1 LLIAAVGTT
10 GCQTVANRQ
19 AASNPKTSA
28 ATQPAVAANTMIP
41 AAPATTPHTAA
52 SVAPT
57 VIAEATAADT
67 SAANHYVGDIDQVG
81 FVDRLRAAGLP
92 ACGRCAGCFQGAGC
106 QGAQATT
113 PMMMMPPLGRG
124 FDPQEFICNGGDL
137 PPEARA
143 LIEDRVGGVNPQD
156 AVVRYTTEA
165 GDVEV
170 LPSNRVCLYSP
181 RFGSVRQITAAVA
194 GEKATGL
201 RGTSQPIG
209 PGGIG
214 LTQPSLMVQDV
225 HELGRADVARR
236 VDAMRDRN
244 RGVPVEGIVQP
255 VLAEDALAIL
265 ATLDAIALNRLD
277 ESQLAILQRGAIA
290 ARSWMIRDAV
300 EVMIEDLRVPVLTRD
315 QSVEAFVEY
324 ELPEA
329 GRLQIS
335 KVADRNHAQQGEQV
349 AFAIYVRNV
358 GDSSVSDVRI
368 IDSLIPRLEYVDGSQ
383 RVDRPADFVTSS
395 NNSGSLRL
403 EWTLRE
409 PLAVGE
415 AATIEF
421 KALVR

>member
-1 LLIAAVGTT
+1 
-10 GCQTVANRQ
+10 
-19 AASNPKTSA
+19 
-28 ATQPAVAANTMIP
+28 
-41 AAPATTPHTAA
+41 
-52 SVAPT
+52 
-57 VIAEATAADT
+57 
-67 SAANHYVGDIDQVG
+67 
-81 FVDRLRAAGLP
+81 
-92 ACGRCAGCFQGAGC
+92 
-106 QGAQATT
+106 
-113 PMMMMPPLGRG
+113 MMLPPLGPG
-124 FDPQEFICNGGDL
+124 FDPQEFICNGGDA

-143 LIEDRVGGVNPQD
+143 LMEDRVGGVNPQD

-165 GDVEV
+165 GEVEV
-170 LPSNRVCLYSP
+170 QPSNRVCLYSP

-209 PGGIG
+209 PNGIG
-214 LTQPSLMVQDV
+214 LTQPSLMVQDL
-225 HELGRADVARR
+225 HELRRADVARR

-277 ESQLAILQRGAIA
+277 ESQIAVLRRGTVA

-329 GRLQIS
+329 GRLQIM
-335 KVADRNHAQQGEQV
+335 KVADRNHAQQGEEV
-349 AFAIYVRNV
+349 AFAIHVRNV
-358 GDSSVSDVRI
+358 GDSAVNEVRV

-383 RVDRPADFVTSS
+383 TVDRPADFTTSG

-403 EWTLRE
+403 EWMLRE

-415 AATIEF
+415 GATIEF
-421 KALVR
+421 KARVR